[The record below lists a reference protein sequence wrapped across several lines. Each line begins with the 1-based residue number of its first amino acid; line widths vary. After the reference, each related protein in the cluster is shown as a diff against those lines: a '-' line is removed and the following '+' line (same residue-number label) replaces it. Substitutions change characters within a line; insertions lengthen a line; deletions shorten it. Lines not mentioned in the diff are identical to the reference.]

1 MLNGHGDRG
10 IPLKREPSGK
20 HLIENDAGGIDIA
33 ARVDPAAPRLLRRDI
48 VDGAQRLLRQRI
60 LSSGS
65 QPGDPEVSHLDAAVP
80 EDHDVLGLDIPVYD
94 ASAVGMGQGLH
105 DLGNEMECL
114 PPIEGRTLRLH
125 ILLESNAVDK
135 FHHDIFHVG
144 GTAHVINGHDIG
156 MGQHRHSLG
165 LIVEPAAELS
175 VLC

>member
-1 MLNGHGDRG
+1 MFWGLISRCMM
-10 IPLKREPSGK
+10 PL
-20 HLIENDAGGIDIA
+20 LWA
-33 ARVDPAAPRLLRRDI
+33 
-48 VDGAQRLLRQRI
+48 
-60 LSSGS
+60 
-65 QPGDPEVSHLDAAVP
+65 
-80 EDHDVLGLDIPVYD
+80 
-94 ASAVGMGQGLH
+94 MGQGLH

-114 PPIEGRTLRLH
+114 PPIEGRTLLLH

-175 VLC
+175 VLCQIVPEDLDGHQAVEPVTAGFVDHRHAAGADDLQYLIPVIQHFPYVLIHEAVSSLGYI